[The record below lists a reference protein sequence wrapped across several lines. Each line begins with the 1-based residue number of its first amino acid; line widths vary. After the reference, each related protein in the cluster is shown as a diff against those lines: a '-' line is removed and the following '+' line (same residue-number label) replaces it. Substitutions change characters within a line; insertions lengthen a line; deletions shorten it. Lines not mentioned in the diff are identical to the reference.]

1 MQSNLAGPD
10 YYTRAII
17 GEKITL
23 VLGRPVSSPLALVP
37 RPAEPERAAVA
48 RPEAPNSTPLP
59 VMLADAVPSSE
70 AAAAQVAVE
79 RTSSVPAPIN
89 NKAEQPSKRGAA
101 DGKGARLLTTVAAMP
116 KWARVACIVAAVPAI
131 IFIGALG
138 ARSIEGMIF
147 GDPLPGISAKPSSVR
162 VVDQEYKAPAATPQ
176 LGGPL
181 PIAGQPTQE
190 PASAA
195 PAAVGGP
202 LPVPM
207 SKGVPDVVPAPSL
220 PLDILTRSPSAPA
233 AAAPAKPDKK
243 DQPPALVVDDGGAKA
258 PAIAAVPPAPKAP
271 AAAPATQ
278 PAPAAKPQATPAPA
292 PATRPAAATSGP
304 VKLAQ
309 PVEDRAVQQALPAK
323 AGTAPAA
330 TPAAAANEAKITI
343 VDIVPGGKAVLVT
356 NPATR
361 LPQRVAVGEKLP
373 NGRTVQSIDEKAG
386 SVTADG
392 ATYKIE

>member
-10 YYTRAII
+10 YYTRAIL

-23 VLGRPVSSPLALVP
+23 VLGKPVSGPLALVP
-37 RPAEPERAAVA
+37 RPAAPANGSVS
-48 RPEAPNSTPLP
+48 RP
-59 VMLADAVPSSE
+59 
-70 AAAAQVAVE
+70 AAQEGMPRTAERSADVE
-79 RTSSVPAPIN
+79 PSGVNVVKAAEPPTASTSKIASAEQRTSAPTASNRTGSVLRWASN
-89 NKAEQPSKRGAA
+89 
-101 DGKGARLLTTVAAMP
+101 MP
-116 KWARVACIVAAVPAI
+116 QWARVAGFAIAVPTI
-131 IFIGALG
+131 VFVGAWG
-138 ARSIEGMIF
+138 ARSVEGLIF

-162 VVDQEYKAPAATPQ
+162 VVDQEYKGPTTAPAP
-176 LGGPL
+176 GGPL
-181 PIAGQPTQE
+181 PIAGQATE
-190 PASAA
+190 EAATAA
-195 PAAVGGP
+195 PAATGGP

-220 PLDILTRSPSAPA
+220 PLDVLTRAPA
-233 AAAPAKPDKK
+233 APLAALPGKTDKK
-243 DQPPALVVDDGGAKA
+243 EQPPALVVDDGASKATAA
-258 PAIAAVPPAPKAP
+258 PAPAPKAP
-271 AAAPATQ
+271 AAVSPAQ
-278 PAPAAKPQATPAPA
+278 PPAPAAKPPTAVAPA
-292 PATRPAAATSGP
+292 PASRQAAVPTGP

-309 PVEDRAVQQALPAK
+309 PVEERAAQPAQPAK
-323 AGTAPAA
+323 AGAAPSAA
-330 TPAAAANEAKITI
+330 PVAPANEARITI